1 MFRLHRDRRK
11 TDVDRVEE
19 PEDDAEEPDGQ
30 RGRRLWII
38 SGKIDLAIF
47 HLIVEVRSV
56 IIHGTDRV
64 IQSGLFENPVCRVS
78 SQL

>member
-30 RGRRLWII
+30 RGRRL
-38 SGKIDLAIF
+38 
-47 HLIVEVRSV
+47 
-56 IIHGTDRV
+56 
-64 IQSGLFENPVCRVS
+64 
-78 SQL
+78 